1 MKKYLIQFWNW
12 LSVGRLRVSSQMKTD
27 IKNYNEEQLK
37 TNVSQTEL
45 DEEFAH
51 LELDKEKYRAIAKCK
66 GCEEEV
72 FVLKLAGEEIGY
84 YPNLNRLAVENKFKT
99 SSVYY
104 YHHTKP
110 LGKLYLGK
118 YEIVNLK

>member
-12 LSVGRLRVSSQMKTD
+12 LSNNKSKVKSFENLEYIEKEIKID
-27 IKNYNEEQLK
+27 IN
-37 TNVSQTEL
+37 QTEL
-45 DEEFAH
+45 DLAMAN
-51 LELDKEKYRAIAKCK
+51 LELDKEKYRAITKCK

-84 YPNLNRLAVENKFKT
+84 YPNLNRLAIENKFKV
-99 SSVYY
+99 SSVYH

-118 YEIVNLK
+118 YEIVNMK

>member
-1 MKKYLIQFWNW
+1 MKKYLIQFWKW
-12 LSVGRLRVSSQMKTD
+12 LSIGRLRVSTAMKED
-27 IKNYNEEQLK
+27 IKNYKEEEVK

-45 DEEFAH
+45 DDELAH
-51 LELDKEKYRAIAKCK
+51 LELDKEKYRAITKCK
-66 GCEEEV
+66 GCVEEV
-72 FVLKLAGEEIGY
+72 FVLKLAGEDIGY
-84 YPNLNRLAVENKFKT
+84 YPNLNRLAIENKFKT

-104 YHHTKP
+104 YWHTKP